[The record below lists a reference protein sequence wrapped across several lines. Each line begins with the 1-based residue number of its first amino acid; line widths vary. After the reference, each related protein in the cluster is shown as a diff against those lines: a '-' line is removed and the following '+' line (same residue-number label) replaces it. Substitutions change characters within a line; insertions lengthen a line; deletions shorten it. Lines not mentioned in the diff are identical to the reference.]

1 LQRDGDVSSRRR
13 QLDIGAERQQE
24 TGREL
29 FERWRWPGMT
39 YLVCPLNGPGE
50 RGEDGSRL
58 MFAWRSV
65 DIDESLEME
74 IEMELELF
82 STEVAP
88 PVPR

>member
-1 LQRDGDVSSRRR
+1 
-13 QLDIGAERQQE
+13 
-24 TGREL
+24 
-29 FERWRWPGMT
+29 MT